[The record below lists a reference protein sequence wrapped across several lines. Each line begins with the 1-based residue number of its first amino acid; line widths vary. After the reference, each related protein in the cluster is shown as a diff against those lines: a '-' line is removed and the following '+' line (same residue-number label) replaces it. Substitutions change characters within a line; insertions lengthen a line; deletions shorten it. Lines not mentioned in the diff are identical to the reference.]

1 MSVFSRALEVA
12 FVSLGETFLTTLA
25 GSVAILAGYLD
36 SHSLRRISTFM
47 VKLLFPCL
55 MLSLFT
61 SFDTER
67 LSRWSPVLLVAL
79 LHILLGAL
87 LALITTRLLRLPAQH
102 SRLLI
107 LSAAFGNSGSL
118 PFVLTRPVFENWS
131 VTAADPQAGDDADGI
146 IALYLAMWSL
156 IFFSGG
162 KALAQGVTATEK
174 TNRNHLHV
182 LHLAEAAKQ
191 ASESGGA
198 AWRGADA
205 LRPQPE
211 SAHTESQE
219 GAQAGGSRA
228 RKIRRLLWRMT
239 DRTWVCVLLGI
250 GLGCISPL
258 RDVFESGALRWV
270 GNSWKLLGRAAVV
283 LATMVLGASLAQA
296 GKQRMDEQIA
306 ACAGEEGARKPLPW
320 WVRSVQSIQQISRR
334 MNDAIDSMTAGA
346 ANQPSK
352 AQNEPSKV
360 DKTAQTAAPLTPP
373 VASPFLAASP
383 LPPPPDPIFSLALE
397 EESTEVRSEGERA
410 ASPRLSAHAK
420 LVLASALLKLVLLPS
435 ICMPLTQLA
444 AARGLLRDDP
454 VLLMTLHI
462 QSAVPSSLTAVALLV
477 ASGRSEQAHLLSSV
491 YLPQYLLS
499 TLTLSAVIIIA
510 VQMLE

>member
-1 MSVFSRALEVA
+1 
-12 FVSLGETFLTTLA
+12 
-25 GSVAILAGYLD
+25 
-36 SHSLRRISTFM
+36 
-47 VKLLFPCL
+47 
-55 MLSLFT
+55 
-61 SFDTER
+61 
-67 LSRWSPVLLVAL
+67 
-79 LHILLGAL
+79 
-87 LALITTRLLRLPAQH
+87 
-102 SRLLI
+102 
-107 LSAAFGNSGSL
+107 
-118 PFVLTRPVFENWS
+118 
-131 VTAADPQAGDDADGI
+131 
-146 IALYLAMWSL
+146 
-156 IFFSGG
+156 
-162 KALAQGVTATEK
+162 
-174 TNRNHLHV
+174 
-182 LHLAEAAKQ
+182 
-191 ASESGGA
+191 
-198 AWRGADA
+198 
-205 LRPQPE
+205 
-211 SAHTESQE
+211 
-219 GAQAGGSRA
+219 
-228 RKIRRLLWRMT
+228 MT

-306 ACAGEEGARKPLPW
+306 ACAGKEGARKQLPW

-360 DKTAQTAAPLTPP
+360 DETAQTAAPLTPP
-373 VASPFLAASP
+373 VASPLLAASP